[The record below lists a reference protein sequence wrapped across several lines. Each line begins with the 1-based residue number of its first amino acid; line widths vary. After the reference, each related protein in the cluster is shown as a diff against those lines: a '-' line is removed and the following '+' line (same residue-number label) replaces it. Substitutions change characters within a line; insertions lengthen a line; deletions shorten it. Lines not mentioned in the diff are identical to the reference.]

1 MINENLKTI
10 MTEADVFAVV
20 SKAQEFDQ
28 IKVKLKKTNE
38 LWEVLYK
45 VLNT

>member
-1 MINENLKTI
+1 

-28 IKVKLKKTNE
+28 IKVHLYVKNKLRYTYMLGKN
-38 LWEVLYK
+38 
-45 VLNT
+45 

>member
-1 MINENLKTI
+1 

-28 IKVKLKKTNE
+28 IKVFNRSLF
-38 LWEVLYK
+38 LSHL
-45 VLNT
+45 

>member
-28 IKVKLKKTNE
+28 IKVKLKKNQWT
-38 LWEVLYK
+38 VGSII
-45 VLNT
+45 